1 MTLCLWMQ
9 PDPVSAP
16 HVLSLVDPDQPPH
29 YHLPHPNTAF
39 ADNLLG
45 QDPGERT
52 VRMDKKE
59 TG

>member
-16 HVLSLVDPDQPPH
+16 HVLSLVDPDQPSQ
-29 YHLPHPNTAF
+29 YHLRPPNTAF